1 VVQLLLAFINT
12 PSSGCGEKDEKNR
25 EKTKR
30 KRRRQRE
37 ENKKK
42 TEREK
47 EKKKKKENPLV
58 LPREEKCPPPS
69 SKNQPLS
76 FIVLAMLDTL

>member
-1 VVQLLLAFINT
+1 M
-12 PSSGCGEKDEKNR
+12 
-25 EKTKR
+25 
-30 KRRRQRE
+30 
-37 ENKKK
+37 KK
-42 TEREK
+42 TERKQKEK
-47 EKKKKKENPLV
+47 EEGREKKIKKRERKGKEKEKENPLV

>member
-42 TEREK
+42 EREK
-47 EKKKKKENPLV
+47 EKKRKKRTLWFYLEKKSA
-58 LPREEKCPPPS
+58 LPPAQKTNLSPS
-69 SKNQPLS
+69 L
-76 FIVLAMLDTL
+76 FWRC